1 MRAVRSVSSVIS
13 LGEVEAQLPAS
24 VISLANLEAPL
35 PTTLPRGPSKPSP
48 LPGCSPMAAPSEAP
62 LEPEQL
68 ELDEVLASEAG
79 ADLRA
84 FPPEADQAFPP
95 EAPRSPSPACPCP
108 SPARVVRGQTVS
120 EGGGEHHSAA
130 SGEMHADTWGEMC
143 AALPRSAA
151 LPRRAGS
158 VPDLHG
164 MGLFASLMNVP
175 PLPSEDGGR
184 ALGDCALAE
193 HSAPDLYSLELECR
207 RAQEREELPALT
219 RRQFLSG

>member
-1 MRAVRSVSSVIS
+1 
-13 LGEVEAQLPAS
+13 
-24 VISLANLEAPL
+24 
-35 PTTLPRGPSKPSP
+35 
-48 LPGCSPMAAPSEAP
+48 MAAPSEAP

-95 EAPRSPSPACPCP
+95 EAPRCPSPACPCP

-120 EGGGEHHSAA
+120 EGGGDHHSAA
-130 SGEMHADTWGEMC
+130 SGEMHADTSNEMC

-164 MGLFASLMNVP
+164 MGLYSSLMNVP

-184 ALGDCALAE
+184 ALGDRALAE

-207 RAQEREELPALT
+207 RAQEHEELPALT